1 LFSFSPLE
9 SVKVIQETIPE
20 VRDPDD
26 AKFTT
31 CAATGGVRWLV
42 SGDDDLLS
50 LHQIQSVEVVSVSAF
65 LELPKAKP

>member
-1 LFSFSPLE
+1 M
-9 SVKVIQETIPE
+9 
-20 VRDPDD
+20 RDPDD

-50 LHQIQSVEVVSVSAF
+50 LHHIRSVEVILVTAF
-65 LELPKAKP
+65 LQRLNTKP